1 MSSHLRPAI
10 LVYKSR
16 LIAITITNVCKQPF
30 MTRIFSKLIAVEV
43 AAVAGAVELPRQLPN
58 PAAINTAAS
67 LWDFSAA
74 EEAAMLARV
83 DCYGDSLLCE
93 EVDGEIRCKF

>member
-1 MSSHLRPAI
+1 
-10 LVYKSR
+10 
-16 LIAITITNVCKQPF
+16 
-30 MTRIFSKLIAVEV
+30 MTRKISMILLLE
-43 AAVAGAVELPRQLPN
+43 AAVAGAVEMPRQLPN

-74 EEAAMLARV
+74 EEAAMPARV

-93 EVDGEIRCKF
+93 DVDGEIRCKF

>member
-58 PAAINTAAS
+58 PAAINNAAS

-74 EEAAMLARV
+74 EEAAMPARV

>member
-1 MSSHLRPAI
+1 
-10 LVYKSR
+10 
-16 LIAITITNVCKQPF
+16 
-30 MTRIFSKLIAVEV
+30 MTRLYSILLAMLA

-58 PAAINTAAS
+58 PAAINNAAS